1 MFSIVETGNFSE
13 WMMGLKDRETRIRL
27 ARRLDNARRGNLGD
41 VKPVGQGVF
50 EIIRDHTETLGRLE
64 SKVDSLIDAFATHER
79 SERLLL
85 RAAAAVANP
94 KAIWKILTVLGGM
107 LGSGGIGAY
116 IWQRWQ

>member
-1 MFSIVETGNFSE
+1 MTDPNVC
-13 WMMGLKDRETRIRL
+13 REFRASLESRLGRIEERVIEH
-27 ARRLDNARRGNLGD
+27 DNKLRGTN
-41 VKPVGQGVF
+41 GQGVF

-116 IWQRWQ
+116 IWQRLQ